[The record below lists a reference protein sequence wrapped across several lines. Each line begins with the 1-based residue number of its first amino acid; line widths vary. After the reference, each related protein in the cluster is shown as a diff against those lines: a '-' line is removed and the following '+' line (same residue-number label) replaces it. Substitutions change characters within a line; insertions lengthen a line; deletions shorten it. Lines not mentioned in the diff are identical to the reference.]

1 MKQKTGNKGT
11 ADHGGLMPKEEYA
24 DIEKKRA
31 RQRERERG
39 RERDLFL
46 EQETMDT
53 EVGLYLRYQWVC

>member
-31 RQRERERG
+31 RQRERER
-39 RERDLFL
+39 
-46 EQETMDT
+46 
-53 EVGLYLRYQWVC
+53 